1 MGEGAAT
8 SSAKTAAPAPDK
20 RQVGAVESALAA
32 PAFRRRRMSPID
44 RVFRAAL
51 FAMCLTLPAEGFVG
65 HGAIADEAGGGS
77 PAQDQPPVIKLP
89 LAIVD
94 PPRTQPA
101 ASWNSAFCARWDDG
115 CTKCTRTQTGE
126 PPQCEKEQGENEQA
140 GQCNRRA
147 IICFEILDESYFERI
162 CKWYFADILLKSRSG
177 ALYADGLA
185 LENLWEHVEGRWRI
199 YEFDQKAWDDKWG
212 VGPGKR
218 IHTIDRP
225 SVLSAITAEGYK
237 DGRLGVRAHVD
248 GPLSF
253 AFGRQA
259 TGTRCIDAY

>member
-20 RQVGAVESALAA
+20 RQVGVAGSTLAT
-32 PAFRRRRMSPID
+32 PAFRRRQAGPIGG
-44 RVFRAAL
+44 VFRAAL
-51 FAMCLTLPAEGFVG
+51 FAMCLTLPVERFVG
-65 HGAIADEAGGGS
+65 RDAIADEAGGGS

-185 LENLWEHVEGRWRI
+185 LENLWEHVDGRWRI